1 RYFDN
6 DTGCPQAFL
15 NHCIEQDTHSHFFEI
30 YGNRELAI
38 GLLCLLQMCRAG
50 AELVRV
56 A

>member
-1 RYFDN
+1 MVFDVRLDKTERYFDN

-38 GLLCLLQMCRAG
+38 GLLCL
-50 AELVRV
+50 
-56 A
+56 